1 MPKRSE
7 QIPIAIDQL
16 VNTIFGGW
24 ADETI
29 SCRAYRMQGKSGK
42 FAKLRKL
49 IDALFCEVN
58 PIPVKTALN
67 LMGKEVGPLRAPL
80 CTMEAANEEK
90 LRKALVN
97 SGIAVK

>member
-16 VNTIFGGW
+16 INTLFGGW

-29 SCRAYRMQGKSGK
+29 SSRAYRMQGKSSK

-49 IDALFCEVN
+49 IDWLFFWQKNHCESAYLSEKN
-58 PIPVKTALN
+58 RLQCPP
-67 LMGKEVGPLRAPL
+67 ELRG
-80 CTMEAANEEK
+80 E
-90 LRKALVN
+90 
-97 SGIAVK
+97 S